1 MKNLNKI
8 VLGAC
13 GALLLLSSCTSILE
27 EHPKTKF
34 TPEFFTTPAGIEG
47 GLTALYSHYRMFGQH
62 GPFNSGA
69 GGTDEATYAESA
81 DGGFKLCD
89 YSGAAAAPT
98 GSNSIGGEFWS
109 FSYINT
115 ANGIVENAEAV
126 NLAPSLI
133 AEARFFRAFDY
144 FNMVR
149 SFGGCPLDLGSGEL
163 KFNRSV
169 VRTSVRNTVPE
180 VYGKCIFPDLEYAV
194 ANLPDKGRV
203 AGAVTKTAARILL
216 SKAYLTFGWWLEN
229 PKGIATY
236 PECDRKALDGK
247 SAQQYF
253 QLAYDMAK
261 EGIDN
266 PGPFKL
272 MPYFYQVNDGAYDRQ
287 NTENVFY
294 ADHTENSQQYNGSDI
309 TGMNTNGNSNMVSW
323 AMCWNYPTMQA
334 VATLDDGTTKTIA
347 PVLRT
352 DAQVDGRPWTRMAP
366 TQEALAIMSKDS
378 QWDSRADGTFCW
390 SYNTNWTKDSN
401 YKNVVSVE
409 GPNGAAIKPGEP
421 FLVFLKEED
430 PTVEYTFNSKN
441 GMLGVSP
448 NYDYYVINPSGVN
461 RRNYPSLWKYGPY
474 RTNTT
479 GIGEP
484 NCGSTRPFPILRFS
498 ELYLTAAEAAVKLGN
513 NDNARAM
520 LNELRGRAGKWLM
533 KDQGRV
539 EYEADFSEELK
550 AATPETITI
559 DYVLDESMREN
570 YGSCFRWFELVRTQT
585 WKERA
590 GVYHIGSAATDVNAR
605 VPQETTRIIED
616 FHYLRP
622 IPKGQMNSML
632 STSKEK
638 NDYQNPGYPREFDE
652 TED

>member
-1 MKNLNKI
+1 MKNINKI
-8 VLGAC
+8 LLGAC
-13 GALLLLSSCTSILE
+13 GAMMLLSSCTSILE
-27 EHPKTKF
+27 EHPKNKY

-62 GPFNSGA
+62 GPFNSGS

-89 YSGAAAAPT
+89 YSGAAAAPS
-98 GSNSIGGEFWS
+98 GSNSIGGEYWS

-115 ANGIVENAEAV
+115 ANGIIENAEAV

-149 SFGGCPLDLGSGEL
+149 SFGGVPLDLGSGEL
-163 KFNRSV
+163 AFNRSA
-169 VRTSVRNTVPE
+169 VRTSTRNTVPE

-194 ANLPDKGRV
+194 ENLPEKGRLS
-203 AGAVTKTAARILL
+203 GAVTKTAARILL

-247 SAQQYF
+247 SAQQYY
-253 QLAYDMAK
+253 QMAYNMAV
-261 EGIDN
+261 EGINN
-266 PGPFKL
+266 PGPFGL

-309 TGMNTNGNSNMVSW
+309 TGMNTNGSSNMVSW
-323 AMCWNYPTMQA
+323 AMTWNYPGMTA
-334 VATLDDGTTKTIA
+334 KATLTDGSTKNIN

-366 TQEALAIMSKDS
+366 THEALKIMTENH

-390 SYNTNWTKDSN
+390 TLTTNWTKDN
-401 YKNVVSVE
+401 NFKNVEYVD
-409 GPNGAAIKPGEP
+409 GPNGAQIKMGER
-421 FLVFLKEED
+421 FLVFLMDED
-430 PTVEYTFNSKN
+430 PTVEYTFASGK
-441 GMLGVSP
+441 GMMGVSP
-448 NYDYYVINPSGVN
+448 NYDYYVINPSGVS
-461 RRNYPSLWKYGPY
+461 RLNYPSLWKYGPY
-474 RTNTT
+474 RTNTS

-498 ELYLTAAEAAVKLGN
+498 ELYLTAAEAAFKLGN
-513 NDNARAM
+513 NDEARNK
-520 LNELRGRAGKWLM
+520 LNVLRARAGKWIM
-533 KDQGRV
+533 KEQGRF
-539 EYEADFSEELK
+539 EYVADFSKELTD
-550 AATPETITI
+550 ATPETITI
-559 DYVLDESMREN
+559 DFILDEAMREN

-585 WKERA
+585 LIERA
-590 GVYHIGSAATDVNAR
+590 GQYTICGAAQNDRTPAV
-605 VPQETTRIIED
+605 TKRIYENY
-616 FHYLRP
+616 HYLRP
-622 IPKGQMNSML
+622 IPKSQMDGML
-632 STSKEK
+632 ATAAEK
-638 NDYQNPGYPREFDE
+638 NAYQNPGYTKDFDE
-652 TED
+652 SAE